1 MPLVEVDDVLGVRAA
16 VITFASDA
24 SSLRFVLVPVCPLG
38 EPAHY
43 EALRE
48 MLRSCDLVV
57 TRATGPAQPRM
68 GRLGRLR
75 DLEWNP
81 QWERMGRGRH
91 MRLDGPP
98 DSWDGVDRPFIT
110 APAVPASVAASQSA
124 GRARK
129 ALWLVPLEP
138 LRPLMAMIASRYV
151 TRVFVGHVLAAHA
164 RQALEPNPSGLGS
177 LDAYCRYWAEQ
188 LSEVVRR
195 LHADRHSQS
204 LRVAVVA
211 DPVGVLPGV
220 ARALGGL
227 GYSPGEVDWLTVFP
241 WLPGDNPS
249 QRPRPWAERVL
260 DELHRAPKS

>member
-1 MPLVEVDDVLGVRAA
+1 MQLVEVDDVHGVRAA
-16 VITFASDA
+16 VITFVSDA

-57 TRATGPAQPRM
+57 TRAPGPGQRRM
-68 GRLGRLR
+68 GRLR

-81 QWERMGRGRH
+81 QWERIGHGRH
-91 MRLDGPP
+91 VKLDNPP
-98 DSWDGVDRPFIT
+98 DAWDGVDRPFIT
-110 APAVPASVAASQSA
+110 APAVSTSVAASQNA
-124 GRARK
+124 RRARK

-138 LRPLMAMIASRYV
+138 LRPLMAMIVSRYV
-151 TRVFVGHVLAAHA
+151 TRVFVGHVLTAHA
-164 RQALEPNPSGLGS
+164 RQALGPNPSGLGP

-195 LHADRHSQS
+195 LHTERQSQS
-204 LRVAVVA
+204 LRVAVVVL
-211 DPVGVLPGV
+211 VGVLPGV

-227 GYSPGEVDWLTVFP
+227 GYSPGEVDWLNVFP
-241 WLPGDNPS
+241 WLPGDSPS
-249 QRPRPWAERVL
+249 DGPRPWLEGVF
-260 DELHRAPKS
+260 DELHRAP